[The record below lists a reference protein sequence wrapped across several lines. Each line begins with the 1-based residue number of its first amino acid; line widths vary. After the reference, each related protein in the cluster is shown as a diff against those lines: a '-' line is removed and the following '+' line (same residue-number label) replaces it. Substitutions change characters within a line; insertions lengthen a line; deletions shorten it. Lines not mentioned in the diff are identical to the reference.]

1 MLFFML
7 YVFVW
12 EECVAVC
19 VALFADLYVR
29 IVLRGP
35 PPAPAAIHMA
45 NSRNCVSA
53 SATRPSGTPHFTNPN
68 FQLRV
73 EVFDTSWISVQ
84 CALNTF
90 GPFLSGFVKYTPR
103 TAPGYH

>member
-1 MLFFML
+1 MYVIF

-45 NSRNCVSA
+45 KFRNCVSA